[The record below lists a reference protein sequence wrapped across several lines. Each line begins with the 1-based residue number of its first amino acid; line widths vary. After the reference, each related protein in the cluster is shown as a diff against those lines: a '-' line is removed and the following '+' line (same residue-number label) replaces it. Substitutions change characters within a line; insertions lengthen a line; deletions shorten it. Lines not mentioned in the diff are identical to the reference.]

1 MGGAGELRSDFAST
15 TGGVMT
21 VEAGAITGELELL
34 TRPTASSKG
43 IEALVRYA
51 GASELYTVAGSPVGM
66 LTASTAT
73 DAGEHLQAHDAILAH
88 LTTPGTVSNAG
99 NEQPVDLRGA

>member
-1 MGGAGELRSDFAST
+1 MDELRSEFVST

-21 VEAGAITGELELL
+21 VEVGAITGELELL
-34 TRPTASSKG
+34 TRPTAG
-43 IEALVRYA
+43 GEAIEASVRYA
-51 GASELYTVAGSPVGM
+51 GAGELYTVAGSPVGAP
-66 LTASTAT
+66 TTRGAT
-73 DAGEHLQAHDAILAH
+73 DAGEHLQTHDAILAN